1 MQVSLRDMLA
11 LTADTGMQMH
21 IKFSPAESYGK
32 KHTACGC
39 AAPVTS
45 ASASATNNRSTEQ
58 MLANLTPAKRKS
70 LDSLLALL
78 VGQDD

>member
-1 MQVSLRDMLA
+1 MQFSLRDMLA
-11 LTADTGMQMH
+11 LTADTGMQMS
-21 IKFSPAESYGK
+21 IKFSPADIYDK
-32 KHTACGC
+32 KHTSCGC
-39 AAPVTS
+39 PGPATS
-45 ASASATNNRSTEQ
+45 ITNNRSTEQ